1 MFVIGLLIT
10 FIVLA
15 LIVDQMLFG
24 TIFST
29 REDPD
34 TQNTRR
40 DNNFNN
46 SFRNTFNDNKR
57 TKSSFNTDSGFD
69 IFGNF
74 HTDNQPKITIQ
85 KSQQLKPKAGKR
97 NINDYGVY
105 VDYEEIQETR

>member
-46 SFRNTFNDNKR
+46 SFRKTFDNKK
-57 TKSSFNTDSGFD
+57 TKSSFHTNSGFD
-69 IFGNF
+69 IFGDF
-74 HTDNQPKITIQ
+74 QDDDHPKITIQ
-85 KSQQLKPKAGKR
+85 QSQQKPKAGKR

-105 VDYEEIQETR
+105 VDYEEIQETK